1 MRIVKAI
8 LPSGKVG
15 YKETN
20 IQQRARQR
28 DPLILGKA
36 GSSLTSGV
44 SEPEVLSKNPGKN
57 YLKMAIFT
65 HFLTM
70 FVKSLKILTETI
82 DVYFISKMALN
93 INKCQ
98 VKVIFFES

>member
-28 DPLILGKA
+28 DPVILEKA
-36 GSSLTSGV
+36 RSSLTSGV
-44 SEPEVLSKNPGKN
+44 SEPEVISKNPGKN
-57 YLKMAIFT
+57 Y
-65 HFLTM
+65 
-70 FVKSLKILTETI
+70 
-82 DVYFISKMALN
+82 
-93 INKCQ
+93 
-98 VKVIFFES
+98 